1 MFNEKTTLHRVEQQI
16 AWRGHLFSV
25 LRPKMNEFNEK
36 SDEPEKVAEIRGIFH
51 NGSSN
56 HVVVVIADSGQA
68 QEKDAPYILTTWFNG
83 SQVKKDDI
91 ITINEVPYKVTGIN
105 NINEYNILADISLEV
120 ILNGNSI

>member
-1 MFNEKTTLHRVEQQI
+1 MFDEKTTLHRVEQQI

-25 LRPKMNEFNEK
+25 LRSKMNEFNEK

>member
-1 MFNEKTTLHRVEQQI
+1 MFDEKTTLHRVEQQI

>member
-1 MFNEKTTLHRVEQQI
+1 MFDEKTTLHRVEQQI
-16 AWRGHLFSV
+16 SWRGSLFSV

-36 SDEPEKVAEIRGIFH
+36 SDELEKVTEIKGIFH

-56 HVVVVIADSGQA
+56 HVVVVIADSGQV
-68 QEKDAPYILTTWFNG
+68 QEKDIPYILTTWFNG
-83 SQVKKDDI
+83 SQVQKDDR

-120 ILNGNSI
+120 ILDGNTI